1 MVKISKQLRKYFIT
15 ISILS
20 IAFITITSNISI
32 NFFFSGYI
40 RDSRSRDDLKV
51 LKYVE
56 SVFSEYE
63 EINDNSSMNLMH
75 YAFSEDVVIQIKDT
89 NNSIMFNSSAF
100 GTIIGITDEYSK
112 NEEKFSFRSYPF
124 IIDDEQVGTIDIGRP
139 KSIIANIEDVRWVF
153 KKMKNIYDE
162 ISTMNL
168 RNTEMKYLSMGM
180 TNDFEIAIEEGS
192 NIIRIGTAI
201 FGARKYKEEE

>member
-75 YAFSEDVVIQIKDT
+75 YAFTCK
-89 NNSIMFNSSAF
+89 
-100 GTIIGITDEYSK
+100 
-112 NEEKFSFRSYPF
+112 
-124 IIDDEQVGTIDIGRP
+124 
-139 KSIIANIEDVRWVF
+139 IA
-153 KKMKNIYDE
+153 
-162 ISTMNL
+162 
-168 RNTEMKYLSMGM
+168 
-180 TNDFEIAIEEGS
+180 
-192 NIIRIGTAI
+192 
-201 FGARKYKEEE
+201 